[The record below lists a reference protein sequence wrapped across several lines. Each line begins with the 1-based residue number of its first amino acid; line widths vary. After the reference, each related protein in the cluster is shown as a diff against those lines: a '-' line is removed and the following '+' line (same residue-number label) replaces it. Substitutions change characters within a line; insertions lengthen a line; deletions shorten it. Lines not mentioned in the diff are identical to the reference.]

1 MGINLLIIFDFQI
14 SLCKSVLSP
23 IPCKRFIFLGTRHM
37 SQSEHNQTAWK
48 AAVDW
53 ITREHE
59 GVLDEQGQLQLAD
72 WLGASEEH
80 RNAYK
85 EASRIWLALAFIPPV
100 HDVE

>member
-1 MGINLLIIFDFQI
+1 
-14 SLCKSVLSP
+14 
-23 IPCKRFIFLGTRHM
+23 M

>member
-1 MGINLLIIFDFQI
+1 
-14 SLCKSVLSP
+14 
-23 IPCKRFIFLGTRHM
+23 M
-37 SQSEHNQTAWK
+37 SHSEYSEAAWK

-59 GVLDEQGQLQLAD
+59 DALDEQAQLQLAD

-80 RNAYK
+80 RSAYK

-100 HDVE
+100 NDVE